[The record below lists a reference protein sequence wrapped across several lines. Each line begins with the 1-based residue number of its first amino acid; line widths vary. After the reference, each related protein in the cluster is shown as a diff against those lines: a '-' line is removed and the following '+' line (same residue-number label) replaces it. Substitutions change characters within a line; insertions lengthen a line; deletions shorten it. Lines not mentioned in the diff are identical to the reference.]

1 MRWACAGYVE
11 YDLSS
16 QRFRLPPDNAPILT
30 QEGGP
35 MFVAGI
41 YQQLLAEAKNMEKL
55 IEIFKKGGG
64 ISLKEFDDNKF
75 IGMTRITAAWFENLY
90 FYKNGFQQFLM

>member
-41 YQQLLAEAKNMEKL
+41 YQQLLAETKNMEKL
-55 IEIFKKGGG
+55 IEIFKKEMEY
-64 ISLKEFDDNKF
+64 LL
-75 IGMTRITAAWFENLY
+75 RNLMII
-90 FYKNGFQQFLM
+90 NLLEWRV

>member
-41 YQQLLAEAKNMEKL
+41 YQQLLAETKNMEKL
-55 IEIFKKGGG
+55 IEIFKKEMEY
-64 ISLKEFDDNKF
+64 LL
-75 IGMTRITAAWFENLY
+75 RNLMIIH
-90 FYKNGFQQFLM
+90 LLEWRV